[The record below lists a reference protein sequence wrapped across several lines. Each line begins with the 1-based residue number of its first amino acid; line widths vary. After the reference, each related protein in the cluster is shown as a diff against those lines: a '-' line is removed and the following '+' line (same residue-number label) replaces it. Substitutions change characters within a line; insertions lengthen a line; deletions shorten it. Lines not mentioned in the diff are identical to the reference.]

1 MIRGLKNVF
10 NVGDVADFSPY
21 SGNIFF
27 PKGMGVRGS
36 FGRFPHCYV
45 INVPNIFSIWK
56 YMEAHLCSI
65 LTRTGGGGA
74 SGILSG
80 RPDWF
85 LLDYTRVAVN
95 IADLV
100 LWQAGQHQ
108 RGQAYWQK

>member
-1 MIRGLKNVF
+1 MV
-10 NVGDVADFSPY
+10 
-21 SGNIFF
+21 
-27 PKGMGVRGS
+27 
-36 FGRFPHCYV
+36 
-45 INVPNIFSIWK
+45 
-56 YMEAHLCSI
+56 METHLCSI

-108 RGQAYWQK
+108 RGQAYWQKLILDPIYMKGWQKRGILQNEFFPSF